1 MVTLPRSTSGSSIV
15 SGDDTRPHSD
25 PPFDA
30 GINSSGAWTE
40 HLECCSL
47 SDDEPELTDGHH
59 ELQPIEDTVKA
70 ARALYDFEGKAEFK
84 ELTVEAGDELDIL
97 IEEAGDGWSLMR
109 ASSGEIGL
117 LPQAYYT
124 CTTSFLS
131 VPSAIHG
138 RKEPS
143 TSTIIPQ
150 ASPQEQS
157 KPLSIVPQDTG
168 EWTNPLSSFRQGL
181 LRGKSLNHSLGL

>member
-1 MVTLPRSTSGSSIV
+1 MVTLPRSTSGSSII

-40 HLECCSL
+40 HLERCSL
-47 SDDEPELTDGHH
+47 SDDEPELTDEHH

-97 IEEAGDGWSLMR
+97 IKEAGDGWSLMR

-124 CTTSFLS
+124 VSTDYSRRSFALYRS
-131 VPSAIHG
+131 CY
-138 RKEPS
+138 
-143 TSTIIPQ
+143 
-150 ASPQEQS
+150 
-157 KPLSIVPQDTG
+157 L
-168 EWTNPLSSFRQGL
+168 
-181 LRGKSLNHSLGL
+181 